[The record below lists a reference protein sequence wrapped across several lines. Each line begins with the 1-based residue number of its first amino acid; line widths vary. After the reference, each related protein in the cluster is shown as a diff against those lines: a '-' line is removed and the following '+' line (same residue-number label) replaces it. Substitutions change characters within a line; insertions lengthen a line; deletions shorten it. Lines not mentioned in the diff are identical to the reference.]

1 MTPALLDIN
10 DSNLQLWHG
19 DLHLQSPGYALLR
32 GGQYVYGI
40 DARAAARLEP
50 RNINT
55 RYWWQLNTE
64 ALQPAFGP
72 ARHSADLVHGHL
84 QALHREAGEPAEI
97 ILAVS
102 GCLQHEQLSLLLG
115 IVQACPFAAVGLVN
129 RSVALA
135 SPVAGQG
142 RLFHLEIQL
151 HQGAIIELAADGDTV
166 TTQRTVPLPGC
177 GLLQL
182 QERLVETIAAAF
194 IRQTRFDPR
203 RKAGTEQSLYDRL
216 PGALRDLQQRGETSI
231 EVNGNRA
238 SINRRDLVAAGQRL
252 FTSAH
257 EAMGVSQPDDR
268 ILLDPV
274 AALLPGI
281 SEQLGNTEVLAAGAL
296 PAAVSGH
303 LDRLVQRGDALNFI
317 STLPCTN
324 QRIEPDAGALE
335 LAQPTPRSEPSPGP
349 APTHLLRS
357 ATATG
362 LQPAGT
368 ELGAGYSLYRDGDA
382 WRVAG
387 GNLAELT
394 INGSAYAG
402 QALGTGDEIALPD
415 GDTLRLIEVVA

>member
-1 MTPALLDIN
+1 MNPALLDIN

-19 DLHLQSPGYALLR
+19 DRHLQSPGYALLK
-32 GGQYVYGI
+32 GNQYVYGS

-55 RYWWQLNTE
+55 RFWWQLNTE

-84 QALHREAGEPAEI
+84 QTLHREAGEPDEV

-102 GCLQHEQLSLLLG
+102 GSLQRDQLSLLLG
-115 IVQACPFAAVGLVN
+115 IIQACAFQAVGLVN

-135 SPVAGQG
+135 SPIAGHG

-151 HQGAIIELAADGDTV
+151 HQGALTELAADGDTV
-166 TTQRTVPLPGC
+166 SAQRTVPLPGC

-203 RKAGTEQSLYDRL
+203 RKAETEQVLYDRL
-216 PGALRDLQQRGETSI
+216 PIALRDLQQRGETSV

-252 FTSAH
+252 FTSAP
-257 EAMGVSQPDDR
+257 EAMGVSQPDDV

-281 SEQLGNTEVLAAGAL
+281 NDQLGNTRVLAADAL
-296 PAAVSGH
+296 PSAVSSN
-303 LDRLVQRGDALNFI
+303 LDRLVQRGEAQNFI
-317 STLPCTN
+317 STLPCTSE
-324 QRIEPDAGALE
+324 RIEPATDA
-335 LAQPTPRSEPSPGP
+335 LAPAEPAPPPAAAPGP
-349 APTHLLRS
+349 APTHLLRGS
-357 ATATG
+357 TAVG
-362 LQPAGT
+362 LHPAGT
-368 ELGAGYSLYRDGDA
+368 ELGAGYTLHREGEAWLVSGDDHA
-382 WRVAG
+382 A
-387 GNLAELT
+387 LAV
-394 INGSAYAG
+394 NGSAYAG
-402 QALGTGDEIALPD
+402 QALGAGDVIALPG
-415 GDTLRLIEVVA
+415 GDSLTLIEVIA

>member
-19 DLHLQSPGYALLR
+19 DRHQQSPGYALLR
-32 GGQYVYGI
+32 GGQYVYGNE
-40 DARAAARLEP
+40 ARAAARLEP

-55 RYWWQLNTE
+55 RYWWQLNTD

-84 QALHREAGEPAEI
+84 QALHREAGEPSEV

-102 GCLQHEQLSLLLG
+102 GSLQREQLSLLLG
-115 IVQACPFAAVGLVN
+115 IIQACPFEAVGLVN

-135 SPVAGQG
+135 SPVAGHG

-151 HQGAIIELAADGDTV
+151 HQGSITELAADGDTV
-166 TTQRTVPLPGC
+166 TALRTIPLPGC

-203 RKAGTEQSLYDRL
+203 RKAGTEQALYDRL
-216 PGALRDLQQRGETSI
+216 PHVLRDLQQRGETSL

-238 SINRRDLVAAGQRL
+238 SINRRELVAAGQRL
-252 FTSAH
+252 FTSAP

-281 SEQLGNTEVLAAGAL
+281 SEQLGGTQVLAAEAL
-296 PAAVSGH
+296 PASVISH
-303 LDRLVQRGDALNFI
+303 LDRLVQRGEAQTFI

-324 QRIEPDAGALE
+324 QLIEPATGALE
-335 LAQPTPRSEPSPGP
+335 PAQPTPPPEPAAGP
-349 APTHLLRS
+349 APTHLLRGS
-357 ATATG
+357 TATG

-368 ELGAGYSLYRDGDA
+368 DLGAGYTLHRDGEA
-382 WRVAG
+382 WLVTGDNPAA
-387 GNLAELT
+387 LA
-394 INGSAYAG
+394 INGGAYNG
-402 QALGTGDEIALPD
+402 QALGTGDAIALPG
-415 GDTLRLIEVVA
+415 GDEVRLIEVIA